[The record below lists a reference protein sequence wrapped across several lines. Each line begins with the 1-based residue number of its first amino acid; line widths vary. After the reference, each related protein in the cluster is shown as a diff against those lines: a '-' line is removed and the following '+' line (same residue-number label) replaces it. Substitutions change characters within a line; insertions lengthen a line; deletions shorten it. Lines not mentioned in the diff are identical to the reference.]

1 MSEEETR
8 DDIIDIINNEE
19 PVKEAIIEE
28 VKEAIIEEV
37 KEEIKPKAKA
47 KSKSRAKPKIKIV
60 KESVECSGSLET
72 PQMEGAKPLP
82 HHQNQLL
89 KQLNQ

>member
-28 VKEAIIEEV
+28 I
-37 KEEIKPKAKA
+37 KEEIK
-47 KSKSRAKPKIKIV
+47 RI
-60 KESVECSGSLET
+60 
-72 PQMEGAKPLP
+72 
-82 HHQNQLL
+82 N
-89 KQLNQ
+89 